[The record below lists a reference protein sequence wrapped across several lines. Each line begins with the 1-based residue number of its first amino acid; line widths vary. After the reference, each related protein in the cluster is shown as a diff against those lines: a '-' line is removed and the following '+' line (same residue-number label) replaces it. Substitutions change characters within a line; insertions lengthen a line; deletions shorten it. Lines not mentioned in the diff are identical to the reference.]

1 MNNTQQTRTMV
12 VPPTYRLFSAN
23 SGPVYTA
30 NRVPLG
36 TVVVLDGLWKVT
48 GSMLKTVGS
57 RMLVNIDLVQ
67 NLEGSNL

>member
-36 TVVVLDGLWKVT
+36 TVVVLDGLWRVT
-48 GSMLKTVGS
+48 GSQLRTMAG
-57 RMLVNIDLVQ
+57 RMLVDINLVE
-67 NLEGSNL
+67 N